1 MWLFEF
7 TQNRQFQFL
16 TYYRIKEPLAPSCLK
31 KIESKIH
38 QFCLFQKPRRTSSF
52 HETPS
57 SRTNCSK
64 HNYLIFSKKIGEQW
78 LWTLRALNIRTQ
90 SCDYLRTMLMNL
102 KAWSPWQPLGV
113 CSYFWY
119 TLSPKPPNIGIYA
132 PYSWGALNNMD
143 NSFENTRVLGLR
155 VGAHWKLNRRQ
166 QLCMSTVANCLW
178 RVVHL
183 WSLDV
188 QSFNYFIEQSSE
200 TQMPC
205 MGCCQALSGYVSLP
219 LPT

>member
-1 MWLFEF
+1 MKHPV
-7 TQNRQFQFL
+7 Q
-16 TYYRIKEPLAPSCLK
+16 EPTV
-31 KIESKIH
+31 IN
-38 QFCLFQKPRRTSSF
+38 TS
-52 HETPS
+52 
-57 SRTNCSK
+57 
-64 HNYLIFSKKIGEQW
+64 YLIFSKKIGEQW
-78 LWTLRALNIRTQ
+78 LWTLKGPKHQNPILWLFENHGYEPQ
-90 SCDYLRTMLMNL
+90 SPVTLTTTGGLFL
-102 KAWSPWQPLGV
+102 
-113 CSYFWY
+113 FWY
-119 TLSPKPPNIGIYA
+119 TLSPKPPNIGIYVLH
-132 PYSWGALNNMD
+132 SWGALNNVD
-143 NSFENTRVLGLR
+143 NSFENRKVLGLR